1 MNLTSLE
8 YTARRYHYFSR
19 RVSVHEEY
27 FLLVVTGGLAQ
38 SSVLLSIF

>member
-1 MNLTSLE
+1 MNLTSLK
-8 YTARRYHYFSR
+8 YTARRYHYLSM

-27 FLLVVTGGLAQ
+27 FLLVVTGVLAQ